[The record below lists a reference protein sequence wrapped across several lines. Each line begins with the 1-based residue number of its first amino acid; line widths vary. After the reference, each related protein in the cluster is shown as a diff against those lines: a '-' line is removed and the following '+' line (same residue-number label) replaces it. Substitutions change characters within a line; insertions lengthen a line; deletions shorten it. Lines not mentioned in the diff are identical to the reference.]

1 MVVGDAVAELN
12 IQYSTKINEDVI
24 QIDYEDIELVSVSC
38 KDQVF
43 PGEGIVVISGSVSV
57 IRRDGGTPTLL
68 DPIISRLNKS
78 IALRTF
84 IDSKCKHSISN
95 DRISSS
101 NSVNLELLRRRYLGI
116 ERRILPGKTVS
127 DGCEAY
133 IFNELRTEVVI
144 ARFQVNRCKIY
155 FGYRIFIV
163 AMEKLVP
170 TEGRDSDLN
179 GWIRWLFCSVEQQQE
194 RFHMRELVMFQTSL
208 QGDDWA
214 IKFNQSFPYSLQRLV
229 RIGSQIFC
237 KASAE
242 IDF

>member
-1 MVVGDAVAELN
+1 MKPETGPDSQRVLQVIGEFSSRQDEIVLFWDDYRRDSPYRRLTVVVGDTVAELN

-24 QIDYEDIELVSVSC
+24 QIDYEDIELVNVNW

-57 IRRDGGTPTLL
+57 IRRDGVTPTLL

-133 IFNELRTEVVI
+133 IFNELRSEVVI
-144 ARFQVNRCKIY
+144 ARFRVNRCKIY
-155 FGYRIFIV
+155 FGYIHR
-163 AMEKLVP
+163 
-170 TEGRDSDLN
+170 R
-179 GWIRWLFCSVEQQQE
+179 
-194 RFHMRELVMFQTSL
+194 HREVSTYR
-208 QGDDWA
+208 G
-214 IKFNQSFPYSLQRLV
+214 KR
-229 RIGSQIFC
+229 
-237 KASAE
+237 
-242 IDF
+242 